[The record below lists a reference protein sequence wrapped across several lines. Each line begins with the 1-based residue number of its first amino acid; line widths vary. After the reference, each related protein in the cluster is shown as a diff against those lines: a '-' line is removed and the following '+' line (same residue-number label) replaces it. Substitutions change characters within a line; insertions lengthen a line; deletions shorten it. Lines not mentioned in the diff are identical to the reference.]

1 MCYLLLKLRLVFC
14 CLASKIVNYSVGIV
28 FYFQAPTK
36 VKIYVTLDSLESLF
50 KRMSVTKET
59 RSEIE
64 ASPVNDDEERRV
76 VKLTEK
82 GRSFKLQCLLEEKNI
97 QTIGERVLR
106 NRQLSGL
113 REHNDDR
120 RNVIKIQRL
129 GKKI

>member
-1 MCYLLLKLRLVFC
+1 
-14 CLASKIVNYSVGIV
+14 
-28 FYFQAPTK
+28 
-36 VKIYVTLDSLESLF
+36 
-50 KRMSVTKET
+50 MSVTKET